1 MNKGYDRVDWD
12 FLLGILRVMGFSL
25 KWIGWILQC
34 VSTVSFS
41 VLVNGRKSCTFVPT
55 CGLRQGHPL
64 LPYLFILVAQ
74 QGFGWIGGVCVQQHL
89 QRHFWQRI
97 NFNKSEL
104 FTSPNMRSPEVFNLK
119 RIFGVRNVDRPGI
132 YLGASMDFSSRKG
145 SLFSRTLYRIGM
157 KVGMWKAPLLPFS
170 LRLVLAKHVLLTIP
184 NYLLLFFR
192 APAYFLNKVKRVV
205 SRFLWY
211 GEREKGLVWRNWEIC
226 CLPKT
231 KGGLGLRDLTKALL
245 AKVARRI
252 IKNPESLL
260 AMVLVGK
267 YSQQQNLLEVK
278 LTSSASWGWRS
289 ILWGKEL
296 LCKGLKWKIGN
307 DRSVRVF
314 HDEWI
319 PKIVNP
325 LKGSPLACGLP
336 DFKVMHLFDA
346 QCRVWR
352 EPLLKVLFLKEV
364 VETIQSLYLPFQD
377 SNNE

>member
-145 SLFSRTLYRIGM
+145 LVSLCRTGLGNCRGCIRIRLEMEWLKGRA
-157 KVGMWKAPLLPFS
+157 GG
-170 LRLVLAKHVLLTIP
+170 LRCFVLNII
-184 NYLLLFFR
+184 N
-192 APAYFLNKVKRVV
+192 
-205 SRFLWY
+205 
-211 GEREKGLVWRNWEIC
+211 LVWWLI
-226 CLPKT
+226 
-231 KGGLGLRDLTKALL
+231 
-245 AKVARRI
+245 RR
-252 IKNPESLL
+252 
-260 AMVLVGK
+260 V
-267 YSQQQNLLEVK
+267 
-278 LTSSASWGWRS
+278 
-289 ILWGKEL
+289 
-296 LCKGLKWKIGN
+296 
-307 DRSVRVF
+307 
-314 HDEWI
+314 
-319 PKIVNP
+319 
-325 LKGSPLACGLP
+325 
-336 DFKVMHLFDA
+336 
-346 QCRVWR
+346 
-352 EPLLKVLFLKEV
+352 
-364 VETIQSLYLPFQD
+364 
-377 SNNE
+377 